1 MAAGAGALLWGVGS
15 SATSTIFLAIRAPL
29 TLRAAGLMATA
40 RGITAF
46 LVGGFALNCWG
57 TIAAVAG
64 RPRTSGKGLSGDG
77 PDCAAMRMATQAII
91 SSARKRRG

>member
-1 MAAGAGALLWGVGS
+1 
-15 SATSTIFLAIRAPL
+15 
-29 TLRAAGLMATA
+29 MATA
-40 RGITAF
+40 CGMTAV
-46 LVGGFALNCWG
+46 LVGGFALNCRG

-64 RPRTSGKGLSGDG
+64 RPRTSGNGLSGDG

>member
-1 MAAGAGALLWGVGS
+1 MAAACG
-15 SATSTIFLAIRAPL
+15 
-29 TLRAAGLMATA
+29 MTA
-40 RGITAF
+40 V
-46 LVGGFALNCWG
+46 LVGGFALNCLG

-64 RPRTSGKGLSGDG
+64 RPRTSGNGSSGDG